1 MTMTAGQARDA
12 LADLQHHWGSA
23 YAIAGADGCWVARR
37 RDNGKLINAG
47 GPGGL
52 RELLVA
58 DYQDRPVP
66 REVAP

>member
-12 LADLQHHWGSA
+12 LADLQFNWGSA
-23 YAIAGADGCWVARR
+23 YAIAGTAGCWVARR
-37 RDNGKLINAG
+37 RDNGRLINAAS
-47 GPGGL
+47 PCQL
-52 RELLVA
+52 RERMIA

>member
-12 LADLQHHWGSA
+12 LANLQFSWGVA
-23 YAIAGADGCWVARR
+23 YAIAGTAGCWVARR
-37 RDNGKLINAG
+37 RDNGRLLNAS
-47 GPGGL
+47 GPDGL
-52 RELLVA
+52 RDLLIA